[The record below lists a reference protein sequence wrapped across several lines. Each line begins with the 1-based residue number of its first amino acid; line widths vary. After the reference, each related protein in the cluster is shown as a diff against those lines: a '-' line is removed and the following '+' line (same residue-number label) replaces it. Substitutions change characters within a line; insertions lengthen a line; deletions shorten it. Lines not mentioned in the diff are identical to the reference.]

1 MEYAVYEIKYD
12 YDTDIETE
20 ARFYIASARADGA
33 VLVRFDL
40 RYGEE
45 KRTVKRRLAV
55 LVRLLKQMKRESL
68 IQFFATEEDFTN
80 MSMEADFMYNK
91 YEKYISTDKSA
102 SSADTFVY
110 IKI

>member
-80 MSMEADFMYNK
+80 MLQSWFNEKPDEYDELTDTIQQQIFM
-91 YEKYISTDKSA
+91 
-102 SSADTFVY
+102 
-110 IKI
+110 